1 MFFLLC
7 FLLEFSFLLVRFE
20 YTSNFSEKPFENFLF
35 LIKFLVEL
43 LLRVNLPV
51 GEPRSGNDID
61 FDLECFVEMGWGVG
75 VVMERSSLIYCKN
88 LVNGM
93 TRSVSILNLLWVM
106 LGGRTRCVCLDL

>member
-1 MFFLLC
+1 M
-7 FLLEFSFLLVRFE
+7 
-20 YTSNFSEKPFENFLF
+20 
-35 LIKFLVEL
+35 
-43 LLRVNLPV
+43 LRVNLLF
-51 GEPRSGNDID
+51 GEPRSGKDID
-61 FDLECFVEMGWGVG
+61 FDLECLVDMGCGVG